1 MIQKILKEDV
11 EIQLKSIIKNRL
23 RIDIDKSKKK
33 TRPNVTAKMI
43 YTVLL
48 RDDGYTWQSIA
59 TSIGRD
65 HSTIMYQYKTLKNLI
80 KFDKKLEKDY
90 TQVKYDFSSGEEYL
104 EGQTAAELKKIIN
117 NLVSDNKILTLKIQ
131 ELENKK

>member
-23 RIDIDKSKKK
+23 RVDIDKAKRK

-90 TQVKYDFSSGEEYL
+90 TQIKYDFSSGEEYL
-104 EGQTAAELKKIIN
+104 EGQTTAELKKIIN
-117 NLVSDNKILTLKIQ
+117 NLVSDNKILTLKIK
-131 ELENKK
+131 ELENK

>member
-1 MIQKILKEDV
+1 
-11 EIQLKSIIKNRL
+11 
-23 RIDIDKSKKK
+23 
-33 TRPNVTAKMI
+33 
-43 YTVLL
+43 
-48 RDDGYTWQSIA
+48 
-59 TSIGRD
+59 
-65 HSTIMYQYKTLKNLI
+65 MYQYKTLKNLI

-104 EGQTAAELKKIIN
+104 EGQTTAELKKIIN